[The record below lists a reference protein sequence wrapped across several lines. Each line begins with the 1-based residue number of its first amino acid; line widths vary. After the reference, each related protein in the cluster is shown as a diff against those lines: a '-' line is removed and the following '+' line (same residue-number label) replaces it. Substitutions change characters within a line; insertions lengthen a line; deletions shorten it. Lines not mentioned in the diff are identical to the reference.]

1 MLAVEEENIKTK
13 QKESNVGQK
22 VQRETLKRKIH
33 ANVIKVRNAKREE
46 ISGKNKGH
54 RSARVLGLQSLGV
67 SRLLTETRFRH
78 KIAFYERQLRN
89 ERGMTARAESAI
101 DKL

>member
-1 MLAVEEENIKTK
+1 MFGIVFLHQKTDQRPAPLA
-13 QKESNVGQK
+13 
-22 VQRETLKRKIH
+22 L
-33 ANVIKVRNAKREE
+33 
-46 ISGKNKGH
+46 
-54 RSARVLGLQSLGV
+54 
-67 SRLLTETRFRH
+67 LLTETRFRH

>member
-1 MLAVEEENIKTK
+1 LGIFSCTK
-13 QKESNVGQK
+13 
-22 VQRETLKRKIH
+22 KRAFRQH
-33 ANVIKVRNAKREE
+33 
-46 ISGKNKGH
+46 
-54 RSARVLGLQSLGV
+54 SL
-67 SRLLTETRFRH
+67 LLTETRFRH